1 MLRPNQHK
9 TLPEIPKPAT
19 LSAKT
24 KSHGKQKENANY
36 DTYKTPQKTVL
47 PKTPFAKQALST
59 SKYNEIPKTPYR
71 PLQDK
76 TNKTPYVSQVLESGY
91 KTPGGKNRQLE
102 SELRSAINP
111 KTTGS
116 KRLSRTHS
124 RHSSSKSSKKFDN
137 IESGS
142 SILSECDDKLQ
153 FTIDNVPDVEYC
165 PPRSPGPF
173 DVYLKSSIVQCVLYA
188 RF

>member
-36 DTYKTPQKTVL
+36 DTYKTPQKTVFA
-47 PKTPFAKQALST
+47 KTPFVKQKALGT
-59 SKYNEIPKTPYR
+59 SKYNAIPKTPYR

-76 TNKTPYVSQVLESGY
+76 TNKTPCVSQVLESGY
-91 KTPGGKNRQLE
+91 KTPGENKLE

-111 KTTGS
+111 KTTGR
-116 KRLSRTHS
+116 KRLSTTHS
-124 RHSSSKSSKKFDN
+124 RHSSSKSSNKFDN
-137 IESGS
+137 IESDS
-142 SILSECDDKLQ
+142 STLLECKDKLQ

-173 DVYLKSSIVQCVLYA
+173 DVYFTEFYRTCSVC
-188 RF
+188 